1 MEKLSKLDEVVNI
14 IKESKEY
21 KNCIDLKNK
30 MDSNEEIKL
39 LVNKIKRLQKKY
51 IRSSYDTSIKKELEE
66 VEKELKEIPIYNI
79 YLENLEKVNE
89 MIDYVKDSLNDYFYE
104 LLN

>member
-1 MEKLSKLDEVVNI
+1 MEKLNKLDEVVNI

>member
-1 MEKLSKLDEVVNI
+1 MEKLNKLDEVVNI

-51 IRSSYDTSIKKELEE
+51 IRNSYDTSIKKELEE